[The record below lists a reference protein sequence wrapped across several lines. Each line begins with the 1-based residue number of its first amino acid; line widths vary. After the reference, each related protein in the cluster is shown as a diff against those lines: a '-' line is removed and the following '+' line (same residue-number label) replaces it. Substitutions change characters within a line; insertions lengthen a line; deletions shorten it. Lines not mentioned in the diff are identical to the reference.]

1 MAATVTLDKVLQ
13 LAAKLSDDGQG
24 KLVEEMKRRQRKH
37 AAWLRQLDK
46 DAKQAVEDAKAGKH
60 KSFNSTRELTAY
72 TNKVCGASS

>member
-60 KSFNSTRELTAY
+60 TSFNSTRKVTAY